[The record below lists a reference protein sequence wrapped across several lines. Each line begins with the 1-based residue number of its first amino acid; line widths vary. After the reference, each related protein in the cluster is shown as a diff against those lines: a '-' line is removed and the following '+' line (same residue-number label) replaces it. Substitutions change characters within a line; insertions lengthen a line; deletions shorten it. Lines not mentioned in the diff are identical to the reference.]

1 MENGKKQNV
10 YVPVSAKLE
19 ERCMMSMTTS

>member
-10 YVPVSAKLE
+10 YVSVSAKLE